1 MKVKI
6 SPSFKKDLKK
16 ARKSGRSIGHL
27 EEVINQIQNGCL
39 DPKWKDHPLVGHW
52 VPHRELHLA
61 SDFLLV
67 YRIEAGAVVLSRLGS
82 HSELFNK
89 MKR

>member
-39 DPKWKDHPLVGHW
+39 DPK
-52 VPHRELHLA
+52 
-61 SDFLLV
+61 
-67 YRIEAGAVVLSRLGS
+67 
-82 HSELFNK
+82 
-89 MKR
+89 